1 MAVRKDT
8 ITRQFNQT
16 MQAGILE
23 PGEQVITGMMTQTG
37 ASPWLAGL
45 IGVILML
52 VTGTRWH
59 FVALTD
65 RRVLFLN
72 ASLMTSRPTGVVAWA
87 DPRSAVTISDVVTD
101 AKVWNRLLYHRTG
114 QAKPVRANVSAVQW
128 KAEFQGLVSKLRAG
142 NVPPVPG
149 APSIPPPPPVGP
161 SPWGALLGF
170 RGFLGV

>member
-52 VTGTRWH
+52 LTGTRWYY
-59 FVALTD
+59 VMLTD
-65 RRVLFLN
+65 RRVLFLK
-72 ASLMTSRPTGVVAWA
+72 ASLLTSKPTGAVAWA
-87 DPRSAVTISDVVTD
+87 DPRTAVSISDVVTD
-101 AKVWNRLLYHRTG
+101 AKVWNRLRYHRPG
-114 QAKPVRANVSAVQW
+114 QSEPVRLNVSAVQW
-128 KAEFQGLVSKLRAG
+128 KSEFQSLVSNLRAG

-161 SPWGALLGF
+161 SP
-170 RGFLGV
+170 